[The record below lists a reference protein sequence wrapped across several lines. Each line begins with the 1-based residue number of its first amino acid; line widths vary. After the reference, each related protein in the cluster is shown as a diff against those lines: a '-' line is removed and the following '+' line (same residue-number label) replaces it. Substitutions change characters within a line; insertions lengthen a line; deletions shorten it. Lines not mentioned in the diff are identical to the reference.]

1 LGFPSVRFAQVAEIG
16 PRAAEYTAWIDA
28 GRHGGLEY
36 LERHAP
42 LKTNPR
48 ALLATARSVVVLG
61 MPYAFPLPPDPG
73 GLTGR
78 VSCYAWGRDYHNL
91 IGKRLRRLERM
102 LRTAF
107 PGIETYAG
115 VDARPLLERAWA
127 EVAGLGAP
135 GKNCMTL
142 LPGQTSFL
150 FLAVM
155 LTNLD
160 LPPDEPAGDHCG
172 TCVRCLDACPTS
184 ALVSA
189 GELDSR
195 LCISFHTIENRE
207 DIPHAIRPG
216 LGRWLFGCDDC
227 QTVCP
232 HVERADQSAEPDFAP
247 RPGQAWM
254 DLPGVLALDAE
265 TFTARFRG
273 SAIRRTGL
281 RGLQRNALVVLGN
294 LAEPRALPTL
304 LPFLS
309 HPDPMLRR
317 HAAWSAH
324 RLGEREAVSA
334 AWSRERDE
342 HSRADLEGLLS
353 GSLDPREG
361 ST

>member
-1 LGFPSVRFAQVAEIG
+1 
-16 PRAAEYTAWIDA
+16 
-28 GRHGGLEY
+28 
-36 LERHAP
+36 
-42 LKTNPR
+42 
-48 ALLATARSVVVLG
+48 
-61 MPYAFPLPPDPG
+61 
-73 GLTGR
+73 
-78 VSCYAWGRDYHNL
+78 
-91 IGKRLRRLERM
+91 
-102 LRTAF
+102 
-107 PGIETYAG
+107 
-115 VDARPLLERAWA
+115 
-127 EVAGLGAP
+127 
-135 GKNCMTL
+135 
-142 LPGQTSFL
+142 
-150 FLAVM
+150 
-155 LTNLD
+155 
-160 LPPDEPAGDHCG
+160 
-172 TCVRCLDACPTS
+172 
-184 ALVSA
+184 
-189 GELDSR
+189 
-195 LCISFHTIENRE
+195 
-207 DIPHAIRPG
+207 
-216 LGRWLFGCDDC
+216 
-227 QTVCP
+227 
-232 HVERADQSAEPDFAP
+232 
-247 RPGQAWM
+247 M